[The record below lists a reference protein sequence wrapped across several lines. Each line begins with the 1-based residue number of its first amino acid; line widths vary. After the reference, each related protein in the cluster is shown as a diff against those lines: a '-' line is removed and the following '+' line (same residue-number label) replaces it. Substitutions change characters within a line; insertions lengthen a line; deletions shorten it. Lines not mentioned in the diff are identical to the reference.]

1 MVEYLHNPCDYC
13 VIKKLKTKTVL
24 VGRFPTR
31 ELAKIFAETQESY
44 QTRHWAD
51 IRNER
56 SKK

>member
-1 MVEYLHNPCDYC
+1 MVEHLHNPCDYC

-31 ELAKIFAETQESY
+31 ELAKIFAATQENFE
-44 QTRHWAD
+44 TCHFAD
-51 IRNER
+51 INKR